1 MTSLTQDLVK
11 LIEEMGGQYTMTYV
25 IDVLRGSKSK
35 QVGEAEGEE

>member
-1 MTSLTQDLVK
+1 MTALTQDLVK

-35 QVGEAEGEE
+35 QVGDGGREE